1 MPRRTSSALR
11 LRPPTLGLK
20 PRPRLPARRSK
31 SGRRRGQRRSCRV
44 RWTWCLALAAVAADP
59 SPAVRE
65 VAEAAPPDRPASP
78 DMDHDFGPRTSPAA
92 AAVQLTAAEDGAP
105 TAAFERVVDEA
116 LPAAVADPLA
126 GVQKIAQ
133 AVPKDQPI
141 NLVPQTSQ
149 AAATAAKSAAEEDE
163 EKEEASVAADLQAAV
178 EQISPAIVAAEPLPA
193 AKEVA
198 EASPPDR
205 PHSMAVA
212 AAQLP
217 LEEELGAAADLQ
229 GVAEQI
235 SPALVAA
242 EPMPAVEEVAEAAP
256 PDRPPSLAAASD
268 PEPGPPLETA
278 MAVQFAPEDEE
289 EEEEEREEVKEEKE
303 EEEKTAIAFPGAV
316 DEALP
321 AGPAELLPEVH
332 EVTEAAPPGQ
342 AASPAMAVDLELK
355 SSADEKTA
363 AVAADVLPAI
373 GLTETALTDQPHSLH
388 VIAYL
393 GPESS
398 LATPE
403 DEEGAAADLQGAVE
417 QISPDPVAAEPVP
430 AVEVVQAAPPDQPAS
445 PDMADGPEPRTSPAS
460 AAAVQL
466 TAAEDGAPTAAFE
479 RVVDE
484 ALPAAVADPS
494 AGVQKIAQAVPKDQP
509 INLVPQTSQAAA
521 TAAKSAAEEDEEKEE
536 ASVAAD
542 LQAAVEQISPAIVAA
557 EPLPA
562 AKEVAEASPPDRPH
576 SMAVAAAQLPLE
588 EELGAAADLQG
599 VAEQIS
605 PALVAAEPMPA
616 VEEVAEAAPPDR
628 PPSLAAASD
637 PEPGPPLETAMAVQ
651 FAPEDEE
658 GAAAELLG
666 AVAPA
671 ATAADVPPAAPELA
685 KAASPERPA
694 SPALA
699 ADLQLRAAAA
709 APPAAEEVAAAASG
723 PDQPSVAP
731 AAAARVAAAPAAP
744 APTPAAPS
752 PPAVARGP
760 PRPGCRRVVGFELI
774 VERMPPEAKILDVEA
789 LVEELLALR
798 AGPAARLTPQQ
809 ALRLLLGCNLSVRE
823 AAERADLVQAWRLEH
838 DLAGVRRS
846 LAGCLGGLGVGAG
859 AVPPSACLPGHEQVC
874 QLMVVNPCVLTT
886 VDGRPVSI
894 WHISGAR
901 SSAVGSTPDDMLAA
915 WSRATFEYVDLW
927 LSAQSET
934 SGCLAG
940 HVQVFDLSGLGFR
953 LVSNSALQEKL
964 KVALGAGG
972 FYVEVVSHIFVINS
986 GTLFTMAWKVIE
998 NFITPRTASKIQ
1010 LCQRRRA
1017 RRPRRAARRPLAG
1030 EA

>member
-1 MPRRTSSALR
+1 MVPRAAAADLSPAAREAEAAPPDQPASPVMTDSLEPRTAATVEEEQPAAAFQGIVDRASPAGEPADLVPAALEV
-11 LRPPTLGLK
+11 
-20 PRPRLPARRSK
+20 AEAAE
-31 SGRRRGQRRSCRV
+31 SGRLASLAAAGELELEVAEVAESERLASLAAAGDLEPEASLASACGPQPTAKEEREADAAESAAGQALPVASAGQDAPPDPPADLGIRAPPVTAAAPQPAAVEEEAVTADLHDAVDVASPAAAAGPSLADREVAEAGRPACPAMAADLGPRACPATPAAVQQAAEEEERAASAFEDLV
-44 RWTWCLALAAVAADP
+44 DQEALAAVAADP

-116 LPAAVADPLA
+116 LPAAVADPL
-126 GVQKIAQ
+126 
-133 AVPKDQPI
+133 
-141 NLVPQTSQ
+141 
-149 AAATAAKSAAEEDE
+149 
-163 EKEEASVAADLQAAV
+163 
-178 EQISPAIVAAEPLPA
+178 
-193 AKEVA
+193 
-198 EASPPDR
+198 
-205 PHSMAVA
+205 
-212 AAQLP
+212 
-217 LEEELGAAADLQ
+217 
-229 GVAEQI
+229 
-235 SPALVAA
+235 
-242 EPMPAVEEVAEAAP
+242 
-256 PDRPPSLAAASD
+256 
-268 PEPGPPLETA
+268 
-278 MAVQFAPEDEE
+278 
-289 EEEEEREEVKEEKE
+289 
-303 EEEKTAIAFPGAV
+303 
-316 DEALP
+316 
-321 AGPAELLPEVH
+321 
-332 EVTEAAPPGQ
+332 
-342 AASPAMAVDLELK
+342 
-355 SSADEKTA
+355 
-363 AVAADVLPAI
+363 
-373 GLTETALTDQPHSLH
+373 
-388 VIAYL
+388 
-393 GPESS
+393 
-398 LATPE
+398 
-403 DEEGAAADLQGAVE
+403 
-417 QISPDPVAAEPVP
+417 
-430 AVEVVQAAPPDQPAS
+430 
-445 PDMADGPEPRTSPAS
+445 
-460 AAAVQL
+460 
-466 TAAEDGAPTAAFE
+466 
-479 RVVDE
+479 
-484 ALPAAVADPS
+484 